1 MAQPYWLKQT
11 ADAPLFPDLLWS
23 RPENKRLA
31 GKLGIIGGNVH
42 GFAAPAQAQ
51 AAAEAAGAG
60 LTRVVLPQH
69 VKSLL
74 PRGVLTADFAPGT
87 PSGSFARSAL
97 AELLVLGQWADGL
110 LLAGDLGRNSET
122 AIVLEQLAEK
132 YHGQLT
138 LTQDA
143 LDYFTATPAA
153 LLNRPDT
160 LAVASFAQAQ
170 KLFSAARWP
179 RALTFSMDL
188 TRLVEALHEFAGKHA
203 LALIVK
209 HHDTLAVAVVGQV
222 STIKVG
228 NDLEAWRVPT
238 AAAAATWWLQNP
250 GQPFAALSSAVL
262 PTKL

>member
-74 PRGVLTADFAPGT
+74 PRGVL
-87 PSGSFARSAL
+87 
-97 AELLVLGQWADGL
+97 
-110 LLAGDLGRNSET
+110 T